1 MAAQTDYLTLPKISS
16 ACGKVDRKSIT
27 AVMNNVL
34 QTFSY
39 LHSNIKEETL
49 KDPMFNMMPILKN
62 IARRNLIP
70 TIDFEEFN

>member
-1 MAAQTDYLTLPKISS
+1 MSKGDFVSLPRISS
-16 ACGKVDRKSIT
+16 AGGKVDRKSMKSAMT
-27 AVMNNVL
+27 NVL
-34 QTFSY
+34 STFSY

>member
-1 MAAQTDYLTLPKISS
+1 MTESLMYQFHRVKLHEKPHQSLQHFYQT
-16 ACGKVDRKSIT
+16 
-27 AVMNNVL
+27 
-34 QTFSY
+34 
-39 LHSNIKEETL
+39 NIKEETL